1 MLKIITRELVC
12 LGIRLVLMLNFK
24 AKNVVKISLNMFII
38 FCLIALL
45 RYLLLEKMPFRQLYR
60 M

>member
-1 MLKIITRELVC
+1 MLKIITHELVC

-24 AKNVVKISLNMFII
+24 AKKVVKISLNMFIT

-45 RYLLLEKMPFRQLYR
+45 RYLLLEKMPFR